1 MTQGIRMKKTGL
13 AISAALGL
21 ILTFLACDKNE
32 DYITDS
38 NAKLEFSLDTLRFDT
53 VFTQLGSATR
63 SFKVYNRH
71 DQPILISRARIVGS
85 TGANFRMNADGF
97 PGDDL
102 EDIEIWPNDSIY
114 VFVEVTI
121 DPDQPL
127 SVSPFVLEDKIEFET
142 NGNLQE
148 VRLEA
153 WGQNANYFPSRFNR
167 GVPVILSCDNG
178 TIRWDDPKPYV
189 IYGEILIDS
198 CALEVAA
205 GTRIYV
211 HGGIA
216 RNDVFGVFNDGILYT
231 LGNGRVRM
239 LGTAENP
246 IVVQGDRLEEA
257 FSDEAGQWY
266 GIILGKGSKG
276 NVFEYTTI
284 KNCAF
289 GVYADSMAEAR
300 LSNVQIY
307 NTSGNALIG
316 FHSTLEADNCLFYNN
331 NNNSIQ
337 LLNGGD
343 YHFTYCTAAS
353 YGVDAAALSM
363 SNFYCYDDPFVCQYR
378 TDYRLNASFYNCI
391 FFGSRRDQVQLSDI
405 TSRQTP
411 DMFKVTF
418 ENCVVRVEELLKQQ
432 GNLYADFFTTICNP
446 CIDGEREDA
455 LFIDVNE
462 DDYHLDTLS
471 IAIGQGQP
479 IGPPKFNRSI
489 IIDLENKFR
498 NSDMPDVGCYEREE

>member
-1 MTQGIRMKKTGL
+1 MKKSYFILGAAVGL
-13 AISAALGL
+13 LLS
-21 ILTFLACDKNE
+21 FLACDKN
-32 DYITDS
+32 DAYITDS

-63 SFKVYNRH
+63 SFKIYNRH
-71 DQPILISRARIVGS
+71 DQPILISHARIVGQ
-85 TGANFRMNADGF
+85 TGVNFRMNIDGF
-97 PGDDL
+97 PGDEL
-102 EDIEIWPNDSIY
+102 NDIEIWPNDSIY

-148 VRLEA
+148 VKLEA
-153 WGQNANYFPSRFNR
+153 WGQNANYFPSRFNK

-178 TIRWDDPKPYV
+178 VIRWDDPKPYV

-231 LGNGRVRM
+231 LSKGKIRM

-246 IVVQGDRLEEA
+246 IVVQGDRLEEG
-257 FSDEAGQWY
+257 FQDEVAQWY

-284 KNCAF
+284 KNCSF
-289 GVYADSMAEAR
+289 GVYADSTAEVR
-300 LSNVQIY
+300 LSNSQIY
-307 NTSGNALIG
+307 NTAGNGLIG
-316 FHSTLEADNCLFYNN
+316 FHSTIEARNCLFYNN
-331 NNNSIQ
+331 NSNSIQ

-343 YHFTYCTAAS
+343 YRFIYCTAAS
-353 YGVDAAALSM
+353 YGVDAAAIGM
-363 SNFYCYDDPFVCQYR
+363 SNFYCYDDPLVCAYR
-378 TDYRLNASFYNCI
+378 NDYRLIAGFYNCI
-391 FFGSRRDQVQLSDI
+391 FFGSRRDQLQLSDI

-411 DMFKVTF
+411 DMFKVNF
-418 ENCVVRVEELLKQQ
+418 QNCVVRVDDLLDQQ
-432 GNLYADFFTTICNP
+432 NNLYADFFETLCTA
-446 CIDGEREDA
+446 CINGVREDK
-455 LFIDVNE
+455 LFKDLNE
-462 DDYHLDTLS
+462 DDYHLDSLS
-471 IAIGQGQP
+471 IAIERATP
-479 IGPPKFNRSI
+479 VRPPDFNILISN
-489 IIDLENKFR
+489 DLENNTR
-498 NSDMPDVGCYEREE
+498 DTERPDIGCFERQ